1 MAIAEKLTKL
11 NNIKLA
17 IKDELADVGMN
28 MEGSSFEQYP
38 SVINEKIKQ
47 LISGATGAI
56 RIPNGVMHIKDY
68 LFYLS
73 TVHTV
78 ILSDSVQVIGSHAFE
93 ECHGLRSLD
102 MTNVEQICP
111 SAFYNCTNLKSIV
124 LGTNLKMIQNLAFVY
139 CESLTDVYYRGS
151 KTEWNKILIEQG
163 NEVLTESA
171 TIHYNYTG

>member
-38 SVINEKIKQ
+38 SVINEKLKQ
-47 LISGATGAI
+47 LISGETGAI
-56 RIPNGVMHIKDY
+56 RIPRGVTNINHY
-68 LFYLS
+68 LFYMS
-73 TVHTV
+73 TVHDV
-78 ILSDSVQVIGSHAFE
+78 ILPDTVKWIGFNAFE
-93 ECHGLRSLD
+93 NCYNLTKLD
-102 MTNVEQICP
+102 MTNLEEIGG
-111 SAFYNCTNLKSIV
+111 SAFNNCTGLKSIV
-124 LGTNLKMIQNLAFVY
+124 LGTNLKSIGNLAFAY
-139 CESLTDVYYRGS
+139 CAKLTDVYYRGS
-151 KTEWNKILIEQG
+151 KTEWNNIIIGQG